1 MMSYAEIQA
10 ASDLLW
16 RCWQD
21 GTTIAELPGALR
33 PATRAEGYAIQARL
47 EAHSRRPLF
56 GWKIAA
62 TSRAGQAHINVSEPL
77 AGGLLTEY
85 VSESGA
91 ELPFGINH
99 MKVAEMEF
107 AFRLGRTLPARD
119 TPYAVA
125 EVMAAVDALH
135 PAIEMPDSRFADF
148 TVAGAPQLIADNAC
162 AHLFVL
168 GDATTAAWRDVDLA
182 QHRVIC
188 RVGRTEREGK
198 GENVLGDP
206 RIALTWL
213 VNELSGLGLP
223 LAAGQLV
230 STGTCITPVP
240 IAPGDDV
247 EGDFGI
253 FGTVSVRLR
262 RD

>member
-1 MMSYAEIQA
+1 MLSTAEIQA

-16 RCWQD
+16 RCWQLGD
-21 GTTIAELPGALR
+21 TIAKLPGALR
-33 PATRAEGYAIQARL
+33 PATRAEGYAIQARF
-47 EAHSRRPLF
+47 EALSRHPLF

-77 AGGLLTEY
+77 AGRLLAEY

-107 AFRLGRTLPARD
+107 AFRLGRDLPPRG
-119 TPYAVA
+119 TPYEVA

-162 AHLFVL
+162 AHVFVL
-168 GDATTAAWRDVDLA
+168 GEPTTAAWRDVDLA
-182 QHRVIC
+182 QHRVVC
-188 RVGRTEREGK
+188 RVGTLEREGK

-206 RIALTWL
+206 RLALTWL
-213 VNELSGLGLP
+213 VNELSRLGLP
-223 LAAGQLV
+223 LAAGQV
-230 STGTCITPVP
+230 ATTGTCITPVP
-240 IAPGDDV
+240 IAPGDAV
-247 EGDFGI
+247 QGDFGI
-253 FGTVSVRLR
+253 FGRVSVKLR